1 MPLADMARRASEL
14 GVSGQPVVLVCKTDR
29 RSARAQLIYSP
40 QVCGRSPACG
50 VVRMDGINAVCH
62 WSSHVGFAARPG
74 QSVAS
79 VLVLLD
85 KDADKEEITVMTEI
99 PEIYLDLLLQKKA
112 FAHLAT
118 VMPDGSPQNT
128 PVWFDYT
135 DGMIR
140 VNSARGRTKVRNMR
154 LGAKVALSIMDPDNS
169 DRYVQLRGTVTR
181 VREDEVAAAHIDSL
195 AHKYLGL
202 DKNPYA
208 KAGDVRVMFEIT
220 VFSVQG
226 MS

>member
-1 MPLADMARRASEL
+1 M
-14 GVSGQPVVLVCKTDR
+14 
-29 RSARAQLIYSP
+29 
-40 QVCGRSPACG
+40 
-50 VVRMDGINAVCH
+50 
-62 WSSHVGFAARPG
+62 
-74 QSVAS
+74 
-79 VLVLLD
+79 LD
-85 KDADKEEITVMTEI
+85 I
-99 PEIYLDLLLQKKA
+99 PDIYLDLLVEKKPL
-112 FAHLAT
+112 AHLAT

-135 DGMIR
+135 DGKIR
-140 VNSARGRTKVRNMR
+140 VNSARGRTKVRNMQ

-181 VREDEVAAAHIDSL
+181 VRQDDVAAAHIDQL
-195 AHKYLGL
+195 AFKYMGL

-208 KAGDVRVMFEIT
+208 NPSDVRVMFEIT

>member
-1 MPLADMARRASEL
+1 M
-14 GVSGQPVVLVCKTDR
+14 TD
-29 RSARAQLIYSP
+29 
-40 QVCGRSPACG
+40 
-50 VVRMDGINAVCH
+50 
-62 WSSHVGFAARPG
+62 
-74 QSVAS
+74 
-79 VLVLLD
+79 
-85 KDADKEEITVMTEI
+85 I
-99 PEIYLDLLLQKKA
+99 PEIYLDLLLKKKPL
-112 FAHLAT
+112 AHLAT

-135 DGMIR
+135 DGKIR
-140 VNSARGRTKVRNMR
+140 VNSALGRTKVRNMK
-154 LGAKVALSIMDPDNS
+154 LGAKVALSISDPDDP

-181 VREDEVAAAHIDSL
+181 VRQDDVAARHIDQL

-220 VFSVQG
+220 PFSVQG

>member
-1 MPLADMARRASEL
+1 
-14 GVSGQPVVLVCKTDR
+14 
-29 RSARAQLIYSP
+29 
-40 QVCGRSPACG
+40 
-50 VVRMDGINAVCH
+50 
-62 WSSHVGFAARPG
+62 
-74 QSVAS
+74 
-79 VLVLLD
+79 
-85 KDADKEEITVMTEI
+85 MTEI
-99 PEIYLDLLLQKKA
+99 PESYLDLLLKKKPL
-112 FAHLAT
+112 AHLAT

-135 DGMIR
+135 DGKIR
-140 VNSARGRTKVRNMR
+140 VSSALGRTKVRNMK
-154 LGAKVALSIMDPDNS
+154 LGARVALSISDPDDP

-181 VREDEVAAAHIDSL
+181 VRQDDIAAAHIDQL

-208 KAGDVRVMFEIT
+208 KAGDVRVMFEIS